1 MDNIAKDSAMDI
13 QIGGQKMVEVSGNDA
28 YVAVEKVCAELDSM
42 IDAGTPPDIVLDFTR
57 ATRDSGVASEVVK
70 SLSLTLGLPTVSST
84 YGEAGDIR
92 EWRDLTASQKNYLIQ
107 VRPPGD
113 LIPDILR
120 DLIMMQNITNAGIL
134 YDHTFVMDKKIQIT
148 PAERPYSSYY
158 QQDQR

>member
-1 MDNIAKDSAMDI
+1 M
-13 QIGGQKMVEVSGNDA
+13 
-28 YVAVEKVCAELDSM
+28 
-42 IDAGTPPDIVLDFTR
+42 
-57 ATRDSGVASEVVK
+57 ASEVVK

-107 VRPPGD
+107 VLYCIVLQCIVLYSIVFYCKVRPPGD

-134 YDHTFVMDKKIQIT
+134 YDHTFGEIG
-148 PAERPYSSYY
+148 A
-158 QQDQR
+158 